1 MKIDFF
7 YGTTITHPTFAV
19 RIVEE
24 KATFLDV
31 VRSGL
36 WEFWYFF
43 SQAALLAGSI
53 TAFEIAFRLI

>member
-1 MKIDFF
+1 MKFF
-7 YGTTITHPTFAV
+7 YGTTITHPAMAV
-19 RIVEE
+19 RIVQE
-24 KATFLDV
+24 KVTLLDV

-36 WEFWYFF
+36 WEFWYFV